1 MYISIHATFD
11 NFLYEILHALI
22 YICNISVSDQT
33 KFSLYHTNAHC
44 IYISN
49 IDVANAFYNIIYQKW
64 NDVQLFVL
72 RVHNSYFLF
81 LFYSVYF
88 YTTAL
93 SQHRHPFLLL
103 NHLEN
108 ILQSLLRHLML
119 IAKQEFILC
128 YSNSFNLL
136 FPFFN
141 ITHIWHITKHCLN
154 VDIIDYTKHIVIT
167 SIFITRNIE
176 THNED

>member
-1 MYISIHATFD
+1 MS
-11 NFLYEILHALI
+11 NFLYFVFMIAIFYFILFGLLLQP
-22 YICNISVSDQT
+22 Y
-33 KFSLYHTNAHC
+33 
-44 IYISN
+44 SN
-49 IDVANAFYNIIYQKW
+49 TGIHFC
-64 NDVQLFVL
+64 F
-72 RVHNSYFLF
+72 
-81 LFYSVYF
+81 
-88 YTTAL
+88 
-93 SQHRHPFLLL
+93 L

-141 ITHIWHITKHCLN
+141 ITHIWHITKHYLN

-176 THNED
+176 KLLPHNED

>member
-1 MYISIHATFD
+1 MTSNFWYFVFMIVIFYFILFGLLLQPYSNTGIHFC
-11 NFLYEILHALI
+11 F
-22 YICNISVSDQT
+22 
-33 KFSLYHTNAHC
+33 
-44 IYISN
+44 
-49 IDVANAFYNIIYQKW
+49 
-64 NDVQLFVL
+64 
-72 RVHNSYFLF
+72 
-81 LFYSVYF
+81 
-88 YTTAL
+88 
-93 SQHRHPFLLL
+93 L

-154 VDIIDYTKHIVIT
+154 VDIIDYTKHLVIT
-167 SIFITRNIE
+167 SIFITRISKKINIGDILILYFNYFSCLKSYYCISFIV
-176 THNED
+176 TQYSFFLNTIA

>member
-1 MYISIHATFD
+1 MMS
-11 NFLYEILHALI
+11 NFLYFVFMIAIFYFILFALLLQP
-22 YICNISVSDQT
+22 Y
-33 KFSLYHTNAHC
+33 
-44 IYISN
+44 SN
-49 IDVANAFYNIIYQKW
+49 TGIHFC
-64 NDVQLFVL
+64 F
-72 RVHNSYFLF
+72 
-81 LFYSVYF
+81 
-88 YTTAL
+88 
-93 SQHRHPFLLL
+93 L

-176 THNED
+176 KWRLILVIYWFYISIIFHVWSHTIVYRSL

>member
-1 MYISIHATFD
+1 MMS
-11 NFLYEILHALI
+11 NFLYFVFMIAIFYFILFGLLLQP
-22 YICNISVSDQT
+22 Y
-33 KFSLYHTNAHC
+33 
-44 IYISN
+44 SN
-49 IDVANAFYNIIYQKW
+49 TGIHFC
-64 NDVQLFVL
+64 F
-72 RVHNSYFLF
+72 
-81 LFYSVYF
+81 
-88 YTTAL
+88 
-93 SQHRHPFLLL
+93 L

-154 VDIIDYTKHIVIT
+154 VDIIDYTKHIVIASIFIARNIEKDQYWWYIDFIFQLFFMFEVILLYIVHCNTIQLFLKHNCLMYWTLKLIT
-167 SIFITRNIE
+167 SIFRWMNLS
-176 THNED
+176 

>member
-1 MYISIHATFD
+1 MS
-11 NFLYEILHALI
+11 NFLYFVFMIAIFYFILFALLLQP
-22 YICNISVSDQT
+22 Y
-33 KFSLYHTNAHC
+33 
-44 IYISN
+44 SN
-49 IDVANAFYNIIYQKW
+49 TGIHFC
-64 NDVQLFVL
+64 F
-72 RVHNSYFLF
+72 
-81 LFYSVYF
+81 
-88 YTTAL
+88 
-93 SQHRHPFLLL
+93 L

-176 THNED
+176 KLLPHNED